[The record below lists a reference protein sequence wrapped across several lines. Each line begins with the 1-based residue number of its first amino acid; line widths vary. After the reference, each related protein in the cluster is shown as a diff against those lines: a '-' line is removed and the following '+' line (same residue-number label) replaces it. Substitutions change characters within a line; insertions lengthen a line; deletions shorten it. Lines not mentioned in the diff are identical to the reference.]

1 MKSVQEIMS
10 KNIVWST
17 PDASLSDI
25 AKMMVDCDCGEIP
38 LVESSSNKNIV
49 GVITD
54 RDIVCRSL
62 AVGKNPMELKAKDC
76 MTSNVVT
83 GDLDMSLSDCVD
95 IMEENQV
102 RRLPI
107 VDEKGQFCGIVSQA
121 DVFRNLED
129 DAEGV
134 ELVERVSRPSDSAS
148 QPAAH

>member
-10 KNIVWST
+10 KNIFWST
-17 PDASLSDI
+17 PEASLTDI
-25 AKMMVDCDCGEIP
+25 AKKMVDCDCGEIP
-38 LVESSSNKNIV
+38 LVESSSDKKIV

-62 AVGKNPMELKAKDC
+62 AAGKNPLELKAKDC

-83 GDLDMSLSDCVD
+83 GDLDMSLSDCID

-107 VDEKGQFCGIVSQA
+107 VDENEQFCGMVSQA
-121 DVFRNLED
+121 DVFHNLED

-134 ELVERVSRPSDSAS
+134 ELVDRVSRPSESS
-148 QPAAH
+148 SRPAAH